1 MPVLTQWVICQ
12 LSYLLTSLCSVHI
25 LHEYLNV
32 LFTADYRLY
41 SLSGFYRNNTRHS
54 THYVYDMYYLL
65 YSKRFFLKQYSHW
78 FPFLYTACFK
88 FAINSTNIMQ
98 PFFSNS
104 WEEGY
109 YSGAP
114 TPQARHQGKQIY
126 MNKISIGWT
135 ISHST
140 AVINYS
146 LLC

>member
-1 MPVLTQWVICQ
+1 M
-12 LSYLLTSLCSVHI
+12 SYSQQITGSTPCLVSIAIIQDTVHI
-25 LHEYLNV
+25 MCM
-32 LFTADYRLY
+32 TCII
-41 SLSGFYRNNTRHS
+41 
-54 THYVYDMYYLL
+54 YYIP
-65 YSKRFFLKQYSHW
+65 KGFFLKQYSHW